1 MTGRALRAQ
10 NHPVHVMTRRIE
22 GYRLEHPSLY
32 ERMVREFRDMAQGG
46 SGGPYKLG
54 YDWTT
59 VRYAYFRKWTDA
71 MFVRVLENLGESL

>member
-1 MTGRALRAQ
+1 MVRATRPQDA
-10 NHPVHVMTRRIE
+10 PIRVMTRRIE
-22 GYRLEHPSLY
+22 SYRLDHPKLY

-71 MFVRVLENLGESL
+71 MFVKVLQNLGESL